1 MARNREQILAFKVS
15 SEYVNSLNQL
25 CDRLER
31 GRSDVLR
38 YCVAEFVKSNLA
50 DAVVFAETKKSLF

>member
-15 SEYVNSLNQL
+15 SEYVIALNQL
-25 CDRLER
+25 CDRLES

-38 YCVAEFVKSNLA
+38 YCVSEFVKSNLA
-50 DAVVFAETKKSLF
+50 DAVVFAETKRDLY

>member
-1 MARNREQILAFKVS
+1 MAGNREQILAFKVS

-25 CDRLER
+25 CDRLES

-50 DAVVFAETKKSLF
+50 DAVVFAETKRDLY